1 MAYFEQ
7 VINVPST
14 SASTQGEITDF
25 EPTEGALW
33 HFLVLRFMKS
43 QRIPILPIYKR
54 TINPTNKCSQSNVDG
69 WADID
74 FLEYILQK

>member
-14 SASTQGEITDF
+14 SASTQGEITDS